1 MLAEQG
7 KEGERFLPD
16 SFHGVFDQLGR
27 HETEAFTNMAVMS
40 GDFFGQFL
48 YCQVYRSGVLASSVR
63 PFGFWIPEGWLD
75 KRVDIDRGR
84 LGVDAYLA

>member
-27 HETEAFTNMAVMS
+27 HETEAFTNMTVMS

-63 PFGFWIPEGWLD
+63 PFGFRISKRWID